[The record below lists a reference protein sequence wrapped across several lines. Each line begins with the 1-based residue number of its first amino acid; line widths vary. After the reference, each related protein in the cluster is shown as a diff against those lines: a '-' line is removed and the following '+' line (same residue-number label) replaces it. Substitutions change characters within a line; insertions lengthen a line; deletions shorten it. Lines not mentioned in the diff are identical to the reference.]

1 MKPLADRLR
10 PKNLDEYIGQEHLI
24 GPKGIIRKMIDS
36 NQLHSMILWGPP
48 GSGKTTLAK
57 LIANLTGRQFYS
69 LNAIDSGVK
78 QVREVIE
85 QAKKG
90 LLWQQDAPILFIDE
104 IHRFSKSQQD
114 ALLKAVEQ
122 GTVVL
127 IGATTENPS
136 FEIIPPLLSRC
147 QVYQLKPLTKK
158 HLEKILL
165 NAIENDKVL
174 KQKQIIIKQTDELIL
189 QSGGDARRLLN
200 LLELIVNYAEKE
212 PIIID
217 NKTVKS
223 IIQNLPLYHDKQGD
237 YHYDL
242 ISAYIKSIRG
252 SDPDAAIYWLARLLE
267 SGEDIKFIARR
278 LIISAAEDIGLAN
291 PNALLLAQSTFDAV
305 TQVGMPEAKII
316 LAHTTIYLATSPKS
330 NSAYKAINKAIDTV
344 KKTGLLQVPLHLRN
358 APTQL
363 MQDLGYGNEYKY
375 PHDYPG
381 NFVEQN
387 YLPSELKNVNFY
399 LPADNPQER
408 KILERLKK
416 WWKKRFGKQ

>member
-10 PKNLDEYIGQEHLI
+10 PKKLDQFIGQEHLT
-24 GPKGIIRKMIDS
+24 GPDGIIRKMIDT
-36 NQLHSMILWGPP
+36 NKLHSMILWGPP

-122 GTVVL
+122 GTVIL

-136 FEIIPPLLSRC
+136 FEIIAPLLSRC
-147 QVYQLKPLTKK
+147 QVYQLKPLSKND
-158 HLEKILL
+158 LEKILF
-165 NAIENDKVL
+165 NAIENDKIL
-174 KQKQIIIKQTDELIL
+174 KQKQIKILQTDELIL
-189 QSGGDARRLLN
+189 QSSGDARRLLN
-200 LLELIVNYAEKE
+200 LLELIVNYSDKE

-217 NKTVKS
+217 NQTVKS
-223 IIQNLPLYHDKQGD
+223 FIQNLPLYHDKKGD

-267 SGEDIKFIARR
+267 AGEDIKFIARR

-316 LAHTTIYLATSPKS
+316 LAETTIYLAASPKS
-330 NSAYKAINKAIDTV
+330 NSAYKAINQALDTV
-344 KKTGLLQVPLHLRN
+344 KKTGMLQVPLHLRN
-358 APTQL
+358 APTEL
-363 MQDLGYGNEYKY
+363 MKDLGYGKAYKY

-381 NFVEQN
+381 NFVEQT
-387 YLPSELKNVNFY
+387 YLPDQLKNSKFY
-399 LPADNPQER
+399 QPGDNAPER
-408 KILERLKK
+408 KIIERLKK
-416 WWKKRFGKQ
+416 WWKTRFGK

>member
-10 PKNLDEYIGQEHLI
+10 PKNLDQFIGQEHLI
-24 GPKGIIRKMIDS
+24 GPDGIIRKMIDS

-122 GTVVL
+122 GTVIL

-136 FEIIPPLLSRC
+136 FEIISPLLSRC
-147 QVYQLKPLTKK
+147 QVYQLKPLSKK
-158 HLEKILL
+158 DLEKILF
-165 NAIENDKVL
+165 NAIENDKIL
-174 KQKQIIIKQTDELIL
+174 KQKQIKILQTDELIL
-189 QSGGDARRLLN
+189 QSSGDARRLLN
-200 LLELIVNYAEKE
+200 LLELIVNYSDKE

-217 NKTVKS
+217 NQTVKS
-223 IIQNLPLYHDKQGD
+223 IIQNLPLYHDKKGD

-267 SGEDIKFIARR
+267 AGEDIKFIARR

-316 LAHTTIYLATSPKS
+316 LAHTTIYLAASPKS
-330 NSAYKAINKAIDTV
+330 NSAYKAINQAIDTV
-344 KKTGLLQVPLHLRN
+344 KKTGQLQVPIHLRN
-358 APTQL
+358 APTEL
-363 MQDLGYGNEYKY
+363 MKDLGYGKAYKY

-381 NFVEQN
+381 NFVEQT
-387 YLPSELKNVNFY
+387 YLPDQLKNSKFY
-399 LPADNPQER
+399 QPGDNPQEK

-416 WWKKRFGKQ
+416 WWKNRFGK